1 MTEEQ
6 PRRLTRSRDRKI
18 AGVAAGV
25 AEYLDSDPTVWRLI
39 FVVAFFMAF
48 PLSVAVYLVFWYV
61 MPHPEPGVAA
71 HPNEGGSDAGLMIG
85 MLLIAIG
92 AFVLAGRLGLLH
104 LAGLPVLH
112 IAWPALLVIAGAVL
126 LLRARDRAAR

>member
-1 MTEEQ
+1 MTREQ

-25 AEYLDSDPTVWRLI
+25 AEYLDSDLTVWRLL

-48 PLSVAVYLVFWYV
+48 PLSIAVYLVFWYV
-61 MPHPEPGVAA
+61 MPDPEPGAAA
-71 HPNEGGSDAGLMIG
+71 HPSEGGSDAGLMIG

-104 LAGLPVLH
+104 LAGLPVLL